1 MLGLRDLV
9 LIASSPSLHRHQQQ
23 QNQNPMITI
32 QTTLYLLHQV
42 HFSSLTAA
50 PCMPQQQPQNN
61 NVQENPNENNNF
73 WNLRM
78 SHEALNLAKKRV
90 IDVDDENH
98 NH

>member
-32 QTTLYLLHQV
+32 QTTLYLHQF

>member
-32 QTTLYLLHQV
+32 QTTLYLHQV

-61 NVQENPNENNNF
+61 NVQENPNQNNNF